1 MVLALCLPVV
11 GCLFGD
17 WLFIVGLGW
26 ASFGVW
32 CCGGCSF
39 LGRYSGYFS
48 VVWLGCLDCCLRMG
62 FKLVW
67 VVCFWLVF
75 FRLAFLWVVVLV
87 FGLVLCVWVVL

>member
-1 MVLALCLPVV
+1 MIVCGFGFPGLMWVLFNAAMLWWFWALCLSVV

-39 LGRYSGYFS
+39 LGDT
-48 VVWLGCLDCCLRMG
+48 VVI
-62 FKLVW
+62 LV
-67 VVCFWLVF
+67 L
-75 FRLAFLWVVVLV
+75 
-87 FGLVLCVWVVL
+87 FGLGVWIVAFGWVLS